1 MTTRNIFNRS
11 FTSYTSNGSQVWLV
25 NGGGTTSSYTS
36 PYTIFAGENLI
47 QGDVVYTSG
56 NSLAVKATAL
66 SGVDPAFYY
75 PIGVAANAATA
86 GTEVEVNL
94 DSVVV
99 VTGANI
105 TDGTQLVPGTD
116 YFLSKY
122 NGQIT
127 QYSTG
132 SGIIS
137 ASGLN
142 QYGAL
147 VRVGRAISASELEIE
162 IQPPNILYS

>member
-1 MTTRNIFNRS
+1 VTTRNIFNRS
-11 FTSYTSNGSQVWLV
+11 FTSFTSNGSQVWLV
-25 NGGGTTSSYTS
+25 NGGGTTSSYS
-36 PYTIFAGENLI
+36 APYTIFAGENLI

-66 SGVDPAFYY
+66 SGVDQAFYF
-75 PIGVAANAATA
+75 PIGVAAATATA
-86 GTEVEVNL
+86 GTEVEINL
-94 DSVVV
+94 DGVVV

-122 NGQIT
+122 NGQVT
-127 QYSTG
+127 QYSTA
-132 SGIIS
+132 SGTIS

-147 VRVGRAISASELEIE
+147 VRVGRAISASELEVE

>member
-11 FTSYTSNGSQVWLV
+11 YTSFTSNGSQVWLV

-66 SGVDPAFYY
+66 SGVNSAFYY
-75 PIGVAANAATA
+75 PIGVAASSATA

-94 DSVVV
+94 DGVFV
-99 VTGANI
+99 VTSANI
-105 TDGTQLVPGTD
+105 TGGTQLVPGTD

-122 NGQIT
+122 KGQIT
-127 QYSTG
+127 PYSTG

-142 QYGAL
+142 QYGAS
-147 VRVGRAISASELEIE
+147 VRVGRALSTSELEVE
-162 IQPPNILYS
+162 IQPPISLVS